1 MRKAAGVILMVLG
14 AYFLITTLVV
24 LILSGIRMIAY
35 AGYMVNMVCGA
46 FAITGGVFC
55 LKRRYWGAC
64 LVSGLVAF
72 LTAILP
78 VAYASQRGSVL
89 LHMMLMNWVIWMLV
103 GGAVVSIIFIIHRK
117 KEWSEVLA

>member
-14 AYFLITTLVV
+14 AYFVVGTLVV

-35 AGYMVNMVCGA
+35 GGYMVNMVCGA

-55 LKRRYWGAC
+55 LKRKYWGAC
-64 LVSGLVAF
+64 LVSGLLAL

-78 VAYASQRGSVL
+78 VAEASQRGGVL
-89 LHMMLMNWVIWMLV
+89 LHMMLMNLVIWMLV
-103 GGAVVSIIFIIHRK
+103 GGAVVSIIFIIRRK
-117 KEWSEVLA
+117 KEWSEILA

>member
-1 MRKAAGVILMVLG
+1 MVLG

-46 FAITGGVFC
+46 FAIAGGVFC

-103 GGAVVSIIFIIHRK
+103 GGAVVSIIFIIRRK
-117 KEWSEVLA
+117 KEWSEILA